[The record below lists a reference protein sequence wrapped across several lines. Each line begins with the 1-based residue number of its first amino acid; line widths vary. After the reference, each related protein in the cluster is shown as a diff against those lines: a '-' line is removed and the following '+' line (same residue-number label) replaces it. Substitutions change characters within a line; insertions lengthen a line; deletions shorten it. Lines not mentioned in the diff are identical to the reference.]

1 MKFFPRTLAVV
12 PALVLLAAG
21 CRQDSGAAP
30 ASPASPTPPPAMP
43 EELRLVPFAFGGPLF
58 QPETRLRLA
67 RGARIVIPVVTNAPR
82 LVEAGPG
89 VSILVRTD
97 APQAV
102 LSVSPSVN
110 VLGSSAPGLVEIQA
124 LQGTSR
130 GGRPDTYRVW
140 LETDPADRWAPGW
153 GPDVDE
159 TPLRIAVVEPPAP
172 APRCGTLE
180 LTAEGVAGNGEGG
193 TRARLTFGSVADDFR
208 SGTITLAAD
217 HPETSLS
224 LLSRYRMPYADLD
237 PESDRARVR
246 FHLYPTSFAFG
257 LGLRETP
264 GGFEQTMSLGWFD
277 ELHLRAEAPGC
288 EAVELS
294 CGEDGQCFSTRM
306 RNYDLTMSSGTP

>member
-21 CRQDSGAAP
+21 CRQDSGATL
-30 ASPASPTPPPAMP
+30 ASPASPAPPPAMP

-58 QPETRLRLA
+58 QPETKLRLP
-67 RGARIVIPVVTNAPR
+67 RGARIVIPVVTSAPR
-82 LVEAGPG
+82 LVEGGPG

-102 LSVSPSVN
+102 LSLSPSVN
-110 VLGSSAPGLVEIQA
+110 VLSSSAPGLVEIQA
-124 LQGTSR
+124 LRGTSS

-140 LETDPADRWAPGW
+140 LEADPTDRWAPGW

-159 TPLRIAVVEPPAP
+159 TPVRIAVVEPPAP
-172 APRCGTLE
+172 APPCGTLE
-180 LTAEGVAGNGEGG
+180 LTAGGAAGSGDGG
-193 TRARLTFGSVADDFR
+193 TRARLTFGSVGDDFR

-217 HPETSLS
+217 HPQTSLS
-224 LLSRYRMPYADLD
+224 LLSRYQMPYADLD

-257 LGLRETP
+257 LNLRETP
-264 GGFEQTMSLGWFD
+264 DGFEQTMSLGWFD
-277 ELHLRAEAPGC
+277 EVRLRAEAPGC
-288 EAVELS
+288 DPVELS
-294 CGEDGQCFSTRM
+294 CSDDGHCFSTRM
-306 RNYDLTMSSGTP
+306 RNYDLTMNSGKP